1 MEKEEILNESIK
13 EEEEVIQPKS
23 HKKIIISLVITGS
36 ILVISTVIL
45 LVGYFKFNWF
55 KSEIQNIN
63 IKISRNVQEVKY
75 FTETIIIDYKLGLTS
90 GESDK
95 KEITVK
101 NNFLVVETDR
111 KKMKNNDFLNTASLI
126 ILDVKVNFDNKE
138 NQGISFDIFSDEKIK
153 EFKSNPDGTKYP
165 MAIFSFYDN
174 GTIAEINLPN
184 NTNQTIA
191 RSMLNLIEKLIPKM
205 SRNTTEDNN
214 NGIKINIKK
223 NKSINTLVENQ
234 SSREIENIKKSKFS
248 RLIERD
254 IENGKLTSV
263 RTNSNISLETDT
275 ENQEST
281 FGLKDYFCQ
290 EKSKIILKEIKK
302 ENEIIE
308 LIQMLSSYYNFT
320 NSKSLL
326 KSFEIKKNETK
337 DYIVEDTEK
346 QINIPSSTLRRL
358 DFEFD
363 KTFTVKT
370 FNVLGIRGSIKIR
383 IKINRLF
390 GRFSDVFS
398 SSTVQVIIS
407 TSQFEATFGK
417 EIPVLFSKTFNT
429 PELPIFEAIFP
440 NFIFAGVGLHGQG
453 SLTVKMELFQR
464 VILAQIEFNGKIRAK
479 AFIWANA
486 WIAEISGGA
495 WGTLVDAGVAG
506 FFLQGNLIRQGSIGG
521 GEVVVF
527 IQGKIAQ
534 FTPAFYKEWKV
545 FDGWKT
551 NF

>member
-13 EEEEVIQPKS
+13 EEGEVIQPKS

-36 ILVISTVIL
+36 ILVISTVIV

-63 IKISRNVQEVKY
+63 IKISRNAQEVKY
-75 FTETIIIDYKLGLTS
+75 FTETITLDYKLGLTS

-95 KEITVK
+95 KEMTVK
-101 NNFLVVETDR
+101 NNFLIVETDR
-111 KKMKNNDFLNTASLI
+111 KKLKNNDFLNTASLI
-126 ILDVKVNFDNKE
+126 ILGVKINFDNKE
-138 NQGISFDIFSDEKIK
+138 NQGISFDIFNEEKVE

-223 NKSINTLVENQ
+223 NKSMNTLVENQ
-234 SSREIENIKKSKFS
+234 LSREIEGVKKGRFS
-248 RLIERD
+248 RVIERD

-263 RTNSNISLETDT
+263 RTNSNLSLETDT
-275 ENQEST
+275 ENQEGT
-281 FGLKDYFCQ
+281 FGLKDYFSQ

-302 ENEIIE
+302 EQEIIE
-308 LIQMLSSYYNFT
+308 LIQTLSSYYNFT

-326 KSFEIKKNETK
+326 ESIRMKKNETK
-337 DYIVEDTEK
+337 EYIVEKK

-358 DFEFD
+358 GDFNMD
-363 KTFTVKT
+363 RTFTVKS
-370 FNVLGIRGSIKIR
+370 FNILGIQITIKIR
-383 IKINRLF
+383 IRIKTAAKILIA
-390 GRFSDVFS
+390 GEA
-398 SSTVQVIIS
+398 QVIIS
-407 TSQFEATFGK
+407 TNNCEATFGNF
-417 EIPVLFSKTFNT
+417 ILLSLSKTFNT
-429 PELPIFEAIFP
+429 PEIPIFYTIFP
-440 NFIFAGVGLHGQG
+440 NFIFAGVGLNGQG
-453 SLTVKMELFQR
+453 SLTISLNWNSLLG
-464 VILAQIEFNGKIRAK
+464 ICISFNGKIRAK
-479 AFIWANA
+479 AYVWATA
-486 WIAEISGGA
+486 WIAELSGGA
-495 WGTLVDAGVAG
+495 WGTLVDVGIGG
-506 FFLQGNLIRQGSIGG
+506 FIHRNGQISRFGSIGG

-527 IQGKIAQ
+527 IQGKITH
-534 FTPAFYKEWKV
+534 FLPAFYKEWKV
-545 FDGWKT
+545 FDGWST